1 MNEVDICLARLRRR
15 EEGDRQFAYNDATG
29 KRVTC
34 KPNGNL
40 SIGIGIN
47 LENGLDEEEREWLTR
62 HRLLKMSSDL
72 CRLSWYLGLD
82 AVRRSVCLDIAFNEG
97 EGGLLHFPHM
107 ISALAQKDW
116 KTAKDECAIE
126 ERTPLDKVVNET
138 RYKPL
143 GEILLTGVD
152 Q

>member
-1 MNEVDICLARLRRR
+1 MNEVEICLERFKDR

-47 LENGLDEEEREWLTR
+47 LEFGLDEEEREWLTR
-62 HRLLKMSSDL
+62 HRLLLHSAWL
-72 CRLSWYLGLD
+72 CKFPWYQALD
-82 AVRRSVCLDIAFNEG
+82 PVRRSVFLDISFNAG
-97 EGGLLHFPHM
+97 DGGLLHFPKL
-107 ISALAQKDW
+107 IAAAADKNWAEAQRQCHVENQRL
-116 KTAKDECAIE
+116 DEQ
-126 ERTPLDKVVNET
+126 
-138 RYKPL
+138 RYVPL
-143 GEILLTGVD
+143 GKILLTGIN